1 MYIYLYIKT
10 ALGAR
15 PGIGTEG
22 HYKTPADLPVKIRKT
37 VINIGRVR
45 VPPRQ

>member
-1 MYIYLYIKT
+1 MYTYLYIKT

-22 HYKTPADLPVKIRKT
+22 HYKTSADLPVKIRKT

-45 VPPRQ
+45 LSPRQ